1 MLKGLI
7 HKVSTSFGSL
17 TSVSSYSAYSE
28 PPAVFYYYN
37 PQGLFSHHWPQF
49 TNDFPLLDLL
59 KLSDSPSKILAA
71 TICLFLLVVTRK
83 CIAFIVLQYGKFDAS
98 KIERLAK
105 SGEDGL
111 DPVSVLYFP
120 PERVIKIDDVTYW
133 IKIIIYC
140 IIYSLLGKPA
150 ATTLS

>member
-1 MLKGLI
+1 M
-7 HKVSTSFGSL
+7 
-17 TSVSSYSAYSE
+17 
-28 PPAVFYYYN
+28 
-37 PQGLFSHHWPQF
+37 
-49 TNDFPLLDLL
+49 

-71 TICLFLLVVTRK
+71 TIGRFLLVVTSK

-98 KIERLAK
+98 KIERLTK
-105 SGEDGL
+105 SGEDEL
-111 DPVSVLYFP
+111 VPISAMDFP

-140 IIYSLLGKPA
+140 TIYSLLGKPA